1 MANTFKRKTLANA
14 NTTLQAVYTVPAST
28 TTVVIGCTL
37 SNITSG
43 NVTASA
49 QFVTAA
55 GDDTYIV
62 KDIPIPTGSSVE
74 IMAGNKI
81 VMEATDIIKVSGSGS
96 STVDT
101 TMSIMEITA

>member
-14 NTTLQAVYTVPAST
+14 NTTLQAVYTAPSST

-37 SNITSG
+37 SNITSS
-43 NVTASA
+43 NITASA
-49 QFVTAA
+49 YFVTGT

-62 KDIPIPTGSSVE
+62 KDIPIPAGSAVE

-81 VMEATDIIKVSGSGS
+81 VMEETDIIKVAGSATNS
-96 STVDT
+96 VDT